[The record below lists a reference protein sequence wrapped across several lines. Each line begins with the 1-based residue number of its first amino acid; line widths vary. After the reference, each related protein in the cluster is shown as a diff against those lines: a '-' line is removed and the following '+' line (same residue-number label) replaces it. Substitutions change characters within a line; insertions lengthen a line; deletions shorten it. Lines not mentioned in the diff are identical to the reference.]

1 MFNLPNPNDTV
12 LVLMPGGYSDTA
24 EDYERI
30 QWADISSV
38 KHLMHVSGS
47 TSALVYHG
55 ERTPWE
61 EHDAYPDMAL
71 LDATEWEHL
80 NQDDR
85 YGWTPLEGTYLMYTF
100 A

>member
-12 LVLMPGGYSDTA
+12 LVLMPGGYSDSP

-30 QWADISSV
+30 QWDDIGSV
-38 KHLMHVSGS
+38 DHLMYVSGS
-47 TSALVYHG
+47 ASAVVYHG
-55 ERTPWE
+55 ERTPWD
-61 EHDAYPDMAL
+61 EHDAYPDIAL

-80 NQDDR
+80 NHDDR
-85 YGWTPLEGTYLMYTF
+85 EGWTHLEGTHLMYMF